1 MMQSAT
7 DSLTDPE
14 DWLGLRGAR
23 VLVAGAG
30 GLGAACAAAFL
41 RAGALVE
48 VVDADAD
55 RAAAAVDIGVPDRPG
70 SARAGAAVAGAAVAA
85 GVPDRPAAD
94 RPAADRPA
102 ADLAVATV
110 ADLSRPEAVRATID
124 AMVERWGGI
133 DVCVHAVGINTR
145 KPVLDTDTSEWAR
158 TIEVNLTTGWLLGQA
173 AGRRMVEQGSGRIVY
188 FSSVSGLLAH
198 KDHAPYAAS
207 KGAINQMMRV
217 MAAEWAGRGVTVN
230 AVAPGYVET
239 DLTRAYLDRDG
250 NRGRL
255 ESMVPA
261 GRLGS
266 PEEVTGPVLFLASP
280 QARFVTG
287 HVLYVDGGR
296 TLV

>member
-1 MMQSAT
+1 MLTPTSESEQMQPQRT
-7 DSLTDPE
+7 DSTPGAPVAGDT
-14 DWLGLRGAR
+14 WLGLRDAR

-30 GLGAACAAAFL
+30 GLGAACARAFL
-41 RAGALVE
+41 SAGARVV

-55 RAAAAVDIGVPDRPG
+55 RADAAID
-70 SARAGAAVAGAAVAA
+70 GAPPQRAVAA
-85 GVPDRPAAD
+85 QG
-94 RPAADRPA
+94 
-102 ADLAVATV
+102 DLASAG
-110 ADLSRPEAVRATID
+110 AVRGVVD
-124 AMVERWGGI
+124 ELCSRWGGL
-133 DVCVHAVGINTR
+133 DVCVHAIGVNTR
-145 KPVLDTDTSEWAR
+145 KPVLDTDPSEWSR
-158 TIEVNLTTGWLLGQA
+158 TIEVNLTTAWLLGQE
-173 AGRRMVEQGSGRIVY
+173 AGRRMVGQGHGRIVF

-198 KDHAPYAAS
+198 KEHGPYAAS

-217 MAAEWAGRGVTVN
+217 MAAEWAAKGVTVN

-250 NRGRL
+250 NRDRL
-255 ESMVPA
+255 EGMVPA

-280 QARFVTG
+280 QSRFVTG

>member
-1 MMQSAT
+1 MPTTSSQPVPGAGAT
-7 DSLTDPE
+7 
-14 DWLGLRGAR
+14 DWLGLRDAR

-30 GLGAACAAAFL
+30 GLGAACASAFVE
-41 RAGALVE
+41 AGARVE
-48 VVDADAD
+48 VVDADGGRAGSWSGGLPAD
-55 RAAAAVDIGVPDRPG
+55 RA
-70 SARAGAAVAGAAVAA
+70 VATE
-85 GVPDRPAAD
+85 
-94 RPAADRPA
+94 
-102 ADLAVATV
+102 ADLTRLDAVT
-110 ADLSRPEAVRATID
+110 AVID
-124 AMVERWGGI
+124 GICARWGGI
-133 DVCVHAVGINTR
+133 DVCVHAVGVNTR
-145 KPVLDTDTSEWAR
+145 QPVLETSPADWTR
-158 TIEVNLTTGWLLGQA
+158 TIEINLTTAWLLGQE

-198 KDHAPYAAS
+198 RDHAPYAAS

-239 DLTRAYLDRDG
+239 DLTRTYLERDG
-250 NRGRL
+250 NRSRL
-255 ESMVPA
+255 ESLVPA
-261 GRLGS
+261 GRLGR

>member
-1 MMQSAT
+1 MQQMT
-7 DSLTDPE
+7 ETVPDGTVRD
-14 DWLGLRGAR
+14 DWLGLRDAR

-41 RAGALVE
+41 AADARVE
-48 VVDADAD
+48 VVDADAGRAEAAVGSAPAG
-55 RAAAAVDIGVPDRPG
+55 RAAATG
-70 SARAGAAVAGAAVAA
+70 
-85 GVPDRPAAD
+85 
-94 RPAADRPA
+94 
-102 ADLAVATV
+102 ADLTAPDAV
-110 ADLSRPEAVRATID
+110 SAVVD
-124 AMVERWGGI
+124 GVCSRWGGI
-133 DVCVHAVGINTR
+133 DVCVHAVGVNTR
-145 KPVLDTDTSEWAR
+145 KPVLDTDPGEWAR
-158 TIEVNLTTGWLLGQA
+158 TIEVNLTTAWLLGQA
-173 AGRRMVEQGSGRIVY
+173 AGGRMVSGGGGRIIF

-198 KDHAPYAAS
+198 KDHGPYAAS

-217 MAAEWAGRGVTVN
+217 MAAEWAAKGVTVN

-255 ESMVPA
+255 EAMVPA

-280 QARFVTG
+280 QSRFVTG

>member
-1 MMQSAT
+1 MPTTSVPPVPGTAAG
-7 DSLTDPE
+7 PGAAA

-30 GLGAACAAAFL
+30 GLGAACASAFL
-41 RAGALVE
+41 DAGARVE
-48 VVDADAD
+48 VVDADGARALSWAD
-55 RAAAAVDIGVPDRPG
+55 GRPPDR
-70 SARAGAAVAGAAVAA
+70 
-85 GVPDRPAAD
+85 
-94 RPAADRPA
+94 
-102 ADLAVATV
+102 AVATR
-110 ADLSRPEAVRATID
+110 ADLTDTGAVD
-124 AMVERWGGI
+124 AVVEGICARWGGI

-145 KPVLDTDTSEWAR
+145 RPVLETAPADWAR
-158 TIEVNLTTGWLLGQA
+158 TIEINLTTAWLLGQA
-173 AGRRMVEQGSGRIVY
+173 AGRRMVAGGSGRIVF

-217 MAAEWAGRGVTVN
+217 MAAEWAGAGVTVN
-230 AVAPGYVET
+230 AVAPGYVDT

-261 GRLGS
+261 GRLGA